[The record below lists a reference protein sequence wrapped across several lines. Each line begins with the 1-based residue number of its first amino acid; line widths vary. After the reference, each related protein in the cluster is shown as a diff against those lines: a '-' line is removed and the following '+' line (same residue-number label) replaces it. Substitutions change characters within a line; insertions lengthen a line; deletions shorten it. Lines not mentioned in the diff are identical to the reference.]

1 MYEIIDLHFQGE
13 PQIIASYVL
22 RGPKGVALIETG
34 PGSTSDSLLT
44 GLMRL
49 GVAKEE
55 ITDIL
60 LTHIHL
66 DHAGAAGY
74 LARLTG
80 STVHV
85 HHVGA
90 PHMIDPSKLLA
101 SAGRIYGDQ
110 MGPLW
115 GEFLSVPKAQVRALH
130 DGDVID
136 AAGIPIRAID
146 TPGHAYHHM
155 AYWLDGLCFTG
166 DVAAV
171 RLPGYNHIRLP
182 TPPPEF
188 HLPLWKESVEKLR
201 AMHPDV
207 ILPTHF
213 GPFEDV
219 NAHFDGVIEKLDLL
233 TDHLRQQY
241 LAGVSPE
248 QMMAELPRW
257 LADQARSEGV
267 SEEGVHR
274 YEVVVPSYM
283 NVTGVLR
290 YFRKVEGL
298 EPPTAD

>member
-1 MYEIIDLHFQGE
+1 MFEIIDLHFQGE
-13 PQIIASYVL
+13 PEIIGSYVL
-22 RGPKGVALIETG
+22 RGPRGVALIETG
-34 PGSTSDSLLT
+34 PGATAENLLS
-44 GLMRL
+44 GLQAL
-49 GVAKEE
+49 GIAPEE

-74 LARLTG
+74 MARLTG
-80 STVHV
+80 ATVHV

-115 GEFLSVPKAQVRALH
+115 GDFLPVPQKQVHILH
-130 DGDVID
+130 DGDIID
-136 AAGIPIRAID
+136 AAGLQVTAID

-155 AYWLDGLCFTG
+155 AYWLDGACFTG

-171 RLPGYNHIRLP
+171 RLPGYDHIRLP

-188 HLPLWKESVEKLR
+188 HLSLWKESVTRLR
-201 AMHPDV
+201 DLKPD
-207 ILPTHF
+207 IIIPTHY
-213 GPFEDV
+213 GPHEDV
-219 NAHFDGVIEKLDLL
+219 DAHFDAVIAKLDAL
-233 TDHLRQQY
+233 TDYLRQRVR
-241 LAGVSPE
+241 AGDDVG
-248 QMMAELPRW
+248 QMMAELPAW
-257 LADQARSEGV
+257 LAEQARSEGV
-267 SEEGVHR
+267 DDAGVHR
-274 YEVVVPSYM
+274 YEVVVPSFM

-298 EPPTAD
+298 EI

>member
-13 PQIIASYVL
+13 PEIIASYVL
-22 RGPKGVALIETG
+22 RGPRGVALIETG
-34 PGSTSDSLLT
+34 PGSTVEDLLG
-44 GLMRL
+44 GLMRM

-74 LARLTG
+74 MARLTG
-80 STVHV
+80 ATVHV

-115 GEFLSVPKAQVRALH
+115 GEFLSVPEEQVRVLH
-130 DGDVID
+130 DGDIID
-136 AAGIPIRAID
+136 AAGIPVKAID

-155 AYWLDGLCFTG
+155 AYWLEDGVCFTG
-166 DVAAV
+166 DIAAV
-171 RLPGYNHIRLP
+171 RLPGFDHIRLP

-188 HLPLWKESVEKLR
+188 HLQLWKESVARLK
-201 AMHPDV
+201 AMKPDR
-207 ILPTHF
+207 ILPTHY
-213 GPFEDV
+213 GPYDDV
-219 NAHFDGVIEKLDLL
+219 DDHFDGVVEKLDVL
-233 TDHLRQQY
+233 TDYLRRRVKEGATAEALMQ
-241 LAGVSPE
+241 
-248 QMMAELPRW
+248 ELPRW

-267 SEEGVHR
+267 SQDGVHR

-290 YFRKVEGL
+290 YFRKVEGM
-298 EPPTAD
+298 DVSY

>member
-1 MYEIIDLHFQGE
+1 MFETIDLHFQGE
-13 PQIIASYVL
+13 PEIIGSYVL

-34 PGSTSDSLLT
+34 PGSTSDNLLR
-44 GLMRL
+44 GLSEL
-49 GVAKEE
+49 GIAREE

-74 LARLTG
+74 MAQLTG
-80 STVHV
+80 ATVHV

-115 GEFLSVPKAQVRALH
+115 GDFLPVPADQINILH

-136 AAGIPIRAID
+136 AAGIPVRAID

-155 AYWLDGLCFTG
+155 AYWMDGVCFTG
-166 DVAAV
+166 DVGAV
-171 RLPGYNHIRLP
+171 RLPGYDHIRLP

-188 HLPLWKESVEKLR
+188 HLGLWKESVERLR
-201 AMHPDV
+201 AMKPDV
-207 ILPTHF
+207 IVPTHY
-213 GPFEDV
+213 GPYEDV
-219 NAHFDGVIEKLDLL
+219 SDHFDAVIEKLDTL
-233 TDHLRQQY
+233 TEYLRQRVM
-241 LAGVSPE
+241 AGDSAE
-248 QMMAELPRW
+248 QMMAELPDW
-257 LADQARSEGV
+257 LGDQARREGV
-267 SEEGVHR
+267 AEEGVHR

-290 YFRKVEGL
+290 YFRKVEGM
-298 EPPTAD
+298 DI

>member
-1 MYEIIDLHFQGE
+1 MFETLDLHFQGE
-13 PQIIASYVL
+13 PEIIASYVL
-22 RGPKGVALIETG
+22 RGPRGVALIETG
-34 PGSTSDSLLT
+34 PGSTSDNLLR
-44 GLMRL
+44 GLMKL
-49 GVAKEE
+49 GIAKEE
-55 ITDIL
+55 VTDIL

-74 LARLTG
+74 MAQLTG
-80 STVHV
+80 ATVHV

-115 GEFLSVPKAQVRALH
+115 GDFLAVPAEQINILH

-136 AAGIPIRAID
+136 AAGIPVKAID

-155 AYWLDGLCFTG
+155 AYWMDGICFTG

-171 RLPGYNHIRLP
+171 RLPGYDHIRLP

-188 HLPLWKESVEKLR
+188 HLELWKESVEKLR
-201 AMHPDV
+201 AMKPDV
-207 ILPTHF
+207 IVPTHY
-213 GPFEDV
+213 GPKEDC
-219 NAHFDGVIEKLDLL
+219 NDHFDNVIAKLDVL
-233 TDHLRQQY
+233 TDYLRQRV
-241 LAGVSPE
+241 LAGDSAE
-248 QMMAELPRW
+248 QMMAELPAW
-257 LADQARSEGV
+257 LAEQARREGV
-267 SEEGVHR
+267 AEEGVHR

-298 EPPTAD
+298 TI

>member
-1 MYEIIDLHFQGE
+1 MYDIIDLHFQNE
-13 PQIIASYVL
+13 PEIIASYVL

-34 PGSTSDSLLT
+34 PGSTVENLLR

-49 GVAKEE
+49 GIAKEE

-74 LARLTG
+74 MARLTG
-80 STVHV
+80 ATVHV

-90 PHMIDPSKLLA
+90 PHMINPTKLLA

-110 MGPLW
+110 MDALW
-115 GEFLSVPKAQVRALH
+115 GEFLSVPAEQVHVLH
-130 DGDVID
+130 DGDIID
-136 AAGIPIRAID
+136 AAGIPVRAID

-166 DVAAV
+166 DIAAV

-188 HLPLWKESVEKLR
+188 HLQLWKESVEKLR
-201 AMHPDV
+201 ALHPDAIV
-207 ILPTHF
+207 PTHF
-213 GPFEDV
+213 GPYDDV
-219 NAHFDGVIEKLDLL
+219 DAHFDQVLAKLDTL
-233 TDHLRQQY
+233 TNYLRQRA
-241 LAGVSPE
+241 LAGDSAE
-248 QMMAELPRW
+248 EMMADLPQW
-257 LADQARSEGV
+257 LAEQARREGV
-267 SEEGVHR
+267 TPEGVHR

-298 EPPTAD
+298 DLSNA

>member
-1 MYEIIDLHFQGE
+1 MFETIDLHFQGE
-13 PQIIASYVL
+13 PEIIGSYVL
-22 RGPKGVALIETG
+22 RGPRGVALIETG
-34 PGSTSDSLLT
+34 PGSTSDNLLR

-49 GVAKEE
+49 GIAKEE

-74 LARLTG
+74 MAQLTG
-80 STVHV
+80 ATVHV

-90 PHMIDPSKLLA
+90 PHMVDPSKLLA

-115 GEFLSVPKAQVRALH
+115 GDFLPVPAEQIHILH

-136 AAGIPIRAID
+136 AAGIPVKAID

-155 AYWLDGLCFTG
+155 AYWLDGVCFTG

-171 RLPGYNHIRLP
+171 RLPGYEHIRLP

-188 HLPLWKESVEKLR
+188 HLGLWRESVEKLR
-201 AMHPDV
+201 AMKPDV
-207 ILPTHF
+207 IVPTHY
-213 GPFEDV
+213 GPKEDAD
-219 NAHFDGVIEKLDLL
+219 AHFEAVLEKLATL
-233 TDHLRQQY
+233 TDYLRRRVQ
-241 LAGVSPE
+241 AGDSAE
-248 QMMAELPRW
+248 QMMAELPAW
-257 LADQARSEGV
+257 LAAQARREGV
-267 SEEGVHR
+267 TEEGVHR

-298 EPPTAD
+298 EA

>member
-13 PQIIASYVL
+13 PEIIASYVL

-34 PGSTSDSLLT
+34 PGSTSQHLLA
-44 GLMRL
+44 GLERL
-49 GVAKEE
+49 GVALDE

-66 DHAGAAGY
+66 DHAGAAGF
-74 LARLTG
+74 LARQTG
-80 STVHV
+80 ATVHV

-90 PHMIDPSKLLA
+90 PHMIDPTKLLA

-115 GEFLSVPKAQVRALH
+115 GEFLSVPAEQVHVLH

-136 AAGIPIRAID
+136 AAGIAIRAID

-171 RLPGYNHIRLP
+171 RLPGFDHIRLP

-188 HLPLWKESVEKLR
+188 HLTLWKESVEKLR
-201 AMHPDV
+201 SLRPDA

-219 NAHFDGVIEKLDLL
+219 DAHFDGVIEKLDAI
-233 TDHLRQQY
+233 TDYLRQQVR
-241 LAGVSPE
+241 AGRTPE
-248 QMMAELPRW
+248 EMMAELPRW
-257 LADQARSEGV
+257 LAEQARREGV
-267 SEEGVHR
+267 TEEGVHR

-290 YFRKVEGL
+290 YFRKVEGMDI
-298 EPPTAD
+298 PS

>member
-1 MYEIIDLHFQGE
+1 MFEIIDLFFQGE
-13 PQIIASYVL
+13 PEIIGSYVL
-22 RGPKGVALIETG
+22 RGPRGVALIETG
-34 PGSTSDSLLT
+34 PGSTSENLLA
-44 GLMRL
+44 GLDDL
-49 GVAKEE
+49 DIEPGE

-74 LARLTG
+74 MAQLTG
-80 STVHV
+80 ATVHV

-90 PHMIDPSKLLA
+90 PHMIDPGKLLA

-115 GEFLSVPKAQVRALH
+115 GDFLPVPADQINILH

-136 AAGIPIRAID
+136 AAGIPVKAID

-155 AYWLDGLCFTG
+155 AYWMDGVYFTG

-171 RLPGYNHIRLP
+171 RLPGYDHIRLP

-188 HLPLWKESVEKLR
+188 HLQLWKESVERLR
-201 AMHPDV
+201 AMKPDV
-207 ILPTHF
+207 IVPTHY
-213 GPFEDV
+213 GPKEDADVHFE
-219 NAHFDGVIEKLDLL
+219 AVIEKLDVL
-233 TDHLRQQY
+233 TDHLRRQV
-241 LAGVSPE
+241 LAGESAE
-248 QMMAELPRW
+248 QMMAELPGW

-290 YFRKVEGL
+290 YFRKVEGM
-298 EPPTAD
+298 EI